1 MILLHVILPTF
12 YTIDRAINIAIY
24 RIALFLLVAA
34 NPSNS
39 PISPKNRLNKRA
51 ELFICT
57 QGRSTYI
64 ILSMRAQSTPPP
76 LKHPL
81 HTVQSGQ
88 DAQLN
93 NTLALHRYWY
103 LVHVA
108 PPHTSFVT
116 LARAAFTVHLLPPF
130 FLPLLLLDMYAF
142 LNLHIIH
149 SLFPHLDVTLDVAL
163 DARPASG
170 FRG

>member
-1 MILLHVILPTF
+1 
-12 YTIDRAINIAIY
+12 
-24 RIALFLLVAA
+24 
-34 NPSNS
+34 
-39 PISPKNRLNKRA
+39 
-51 ELFICT
+51 
-57 QGRSTYI
+57 
-64 ILSMRAQSTPPP
+64 MRAQSTPPP

-108 PPHTSFVT
+108 PPHTYFVT
-116 LARAAFTVHLLPPF
+116 LARAAFTVQLLPPF

-142 LNLHIIH
+142 LTFTSFIH
-149 SLFPHLDVTLDVAL
+149 FFLTSTLPSTLLSTPGPLLDLGDRV
-163 DARPASG
+163 
-170 FRG
+170 